1 MTRLRTLA
9 LCLAGLVFATCALA
23 APPLSD
29 AERLRDGLPPGFRRP
44 TVVIYPVLDARPL
57 AAATPAATSAET
69 SVFDA
74 FVAELARHENL
85 NVVRPGQTLQRL
97 RARKGF
103 AEVEVVARG
112 KADEGQDDYKQVR
125 LDAAVDHL
133 AEAAALF
140 SKLEYIYVD
149 PRTVARAELVR
160 GQALLEKGD
169 GIDAS
174 IAFGRALAA
183 DPRLRLRP
191 NYDRP
196 ECIEAFERARRAAV
210 DTPPAPTELIRWPT
224 DEPVSPDVYLVRSR
238 LLPAVADRP
247 ERLEIYVVGSGGAVI
262 PDVQA
267 LATPDAAS
275 RLAGR
280 LWASLPFGRAV
291 KDKKSGGEVRLD
303 AGFAWFLFAED
314 GLGTGVF
321 NNVGAQSSFFWG
333 FARNIGL
340 QIAFL
345 VANSGR
351 DSEEDLRADILT
363 YRAFL
368 GPGYESRVGPWR
380 FDAHLGV
387 EVASPGRITTTDN
400 VYCKHVPPNE
410 RTIFAAFCP
419 QDAISTTDRTV
430 LVGAGLT
437 AGASLDLVDDL
448 YLALQV
454 NAAEYFYQL
463 DTTDLG
469 RPVGGSFSLGYR
481 FR

>member
-1 MTRLRTLA
+1 VIRLRTLT
-9 LCLAGLVFATCALA
+9 LCLAGLFFPMGASA

-29 AERLRDGLPPGFRRP
+29 VERLRDGLPPGFRRP
-44 TVVIYPVLDARPL
+44 TVVVYPVLDARPL
-57 AAATPAATSAET
+57 AAVGPVAPSPET

-85 NVVRPGQTLQRL
+85 NVIRPGQTLQRV

-103 AEVEVVARG
+103 AENEVEAGRMSG
-112 KADEGQDDYKQVR
+112 AGHDDYKQVR
-125 LDAAVDHL
+125 LDAAIDHL
-133 AEAAALF
+133 AEAGTLF
-140 SKLEYIYVD
+140 SRLEYVYVD
-149 PRTVARAELVR
+149 PRAVARAELVR

-169 GIDAS
+169 DVDAS
-174 IAFGRALAA
+174 TAFGRALNA

-196 ECIEAFERARRAAV
+196 ECIDAFERARRAAIE
-210 DTPPAPTELIRWPT
+210 TPPAPTELSRWAA

-238 LLPAVADRP
+238 LLPAVAERP
-247 ERLEIYVVGSGGAVI
+247 ERLEIYVVGSGGAVM

-267 LATPDAAS
+267 LAMPDAAS

-280 LWASLPFGRAV
+280 LWASLPFGHTV
-291 KDKKSGGEVRLD
+291 KDKKPGGEVRLD

-314 GLGTGVF
+314 GLGAGVF
-321 NNVGAQSSFFWG
+321 NNVGAQSSFYWG
-333 FARNIGL
+333 LARNIGL
-340 QIAFL
+340 QVAFL

-351 DSEEDLRADILT
+351 DTEEDLRGDILT

-368 GPGYESRVGPWR
+368 GPGYEKRVARWR

-387 EVASPGRITTTDN
+387 EVASPGRIATTDN
-400 VYCKHVPPNE
+400 VYCKHAPPDE
-410 RTIFAAFCP
+410 RSIFAAFCP
-419 QDAISTTDRTV
+419 QDAISTSNRTL
-430 LVGAGLT
+430 LVGTGMT
-437 AGASLDLVDDL
+437 AGASVDLVDDL

-463 DTTDLG
+463 ESTDLG
-469 RPVGGSFSLGYR
+469 RPVGASLSLGYR
-481 FR
+481 LR